1 MTAEVKQEE
10 TVQKAP
16 KKENP
21 LGVDAI
27 PKLLR
32 QFAIP
37 SIVAMVVSSL
47 YNIVDQIFIGQG
59 VGYLGNAA
67 TNVAFPI
74 TTICLALTLLIGVG
88 GAANFSLELGRKHDE
103 AAAKTVGTV
112 IWVAIIFGV
121 CLSLVVECFLR
132 PMLTAFGATKTVM
145 PYAISYASVTGLG
158 LPFLL
163 FTNAMSNLIRADGSP
178 RYVMFFMVTGAVANT
193 ILDPIFIFVFHLGVF
208 GAATA
213 TVISQI
219 LSCVLVVIYLFRFK
233 TVKLDKKALARP
245 KVRDAVHLCTL
256 GLSNS
261 LNQVLF
267 AFVQVVL
274 NNSLTHYG
282 AQSVYGTDIPLSG
295 AGICMK
301 VNAIVIGVF
310 VGLAQGSQPI
320 LGFNYGAKQY
330 DRVKATFKLAVK
342 CSFVISTIAFIAFQF
357 FPTPIVS
364 LFGAAHEKLYM
375 AFTVKFM
382 RTFLCTVII
391 NGVQLLSSNFFAAIG
406 KPARGI
412 VLSMCRQAIF
422 LIPMI
427 LILPLFWGIDGIMWA
442 APVADVAAFILSV
455 ILDRNE
461 FRNMDMLAENNL

>member
-1 MTAEVKQEE
+1 MTK
-10 TVQKAP
+10 TTGLNKP
-16 KKENP
+16 HGNP
-21 LGVDAI
+21 LGYGQI
-27 PKLLR
+27 PRLLR
-32 QFAIP
+32 QFAVP

-88 GAANFSLELGRKHDE
+88 GAANFSLELGRKHE
-103 AAAKTVGTV
+103 KAASQTVGTV
-112 IWVAIIFGV
+112 IWVAAFFGI
-121 CLSLVVECFLR
+121 CLSVVVETCMR
-132 PMLTAFGATKTVM
+132 PMLFAFGATKTVM
-145 PYAISYASVTGLG
+145 PYATSYVRITGLG

-163 FTNAMSNLIRADGSP
+163 FTNALSNLIRADGSP
-178 RYVMFFMVTGAVANT
+178 RYVMFFMVTGAVLNT
-193 ILDPIFIFVFHLGVF
+193 ILDPIFIFIFHLGVG
-208 GAATA
+208 GAAAA
-213 TVISQI
+213 TVISQVI
-219 LSCVLVVIYLFRFK
+219 SCVFVVRYLFRFK
-233 TVKLDKKALARP
+233 TVPLDRQALHPPKLK
-245 KVRDAVHLCTL
+245 DAAHLCTL

-282 AQSVYGTDIPLSG
+282 AMSIYGTDIPLSG

-310 VGLAQGSQPI
+310 VGLSQGSQPI
-320 LGFNYGAKQY
+320 LGYNYGAKQY
-330 DRVKATFKLAVK
+330 DRVKATFILAIK
-342 CSFVISTIAFIAFQF
+342 CSFIISTIAFVAFEF
-357 FPTPIVS
+357 FPTQIVS

-382 RTFLCTVII
+382 RTFLCTVLI
-391 NGVQLLSSNFFAAIG
+391 NGVQLISSNFFAAIG

-412 VLSMCRQAIF
+412 LLSASRQALF

-427 LILPLFWGIDGIMWA
+427 LILPLFWGIVGIMWA
-442 APVADVAAFILSV
+442 APVADVGAFIVSI
-455 ILDRNE
+455 ILDRAE
-461 FRNMDMLAENNL
+461 FRNMDCLAENNL